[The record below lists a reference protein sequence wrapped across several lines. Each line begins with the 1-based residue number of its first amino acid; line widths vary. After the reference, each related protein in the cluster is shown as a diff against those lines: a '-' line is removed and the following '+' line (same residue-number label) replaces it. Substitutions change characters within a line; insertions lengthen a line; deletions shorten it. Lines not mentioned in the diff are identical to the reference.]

1 MSIPAGY
8 VLFATDASD
17 EGIEDAR
24 QWISKQQFTK
34 EDVKLIKRSD
44 QCLVIAKRAVK
55 PISLMTA

>member
-1 MSIPAGY
+1 MIIPTGY
-8 VLFATDASD
+8 VLFATDASE

-24 QWISKQQFTK
+24 DWIAKQQFTT
-34 EDVKLIKRSD
+34 EDVKLVKRSN

>member
-1 MSIPAGY
+1 MIPAGY
-8 VLFATDASD
+8 VLFATDTSD

-24 QWISKQQFTK
+24 DWIKGQSFTQ
-34 EDVKLIKRSD
+34 EDVKLIKRSN